1 MDMIVVVKRV
11 GFLRNFGPVYSTS
24 SSTLQHLMD
33 ELLTYIT
40 RQKTLR
46 FN

>member
-1 MDMIVVVKRV
+1 MNMIVVVKRV
-11 GFLRNFGPVYSTS
+11 GFLRNFDPVYPTF
-24 SSTLQHLMD
+24 SSTLQRLMD
-33 ELLTYIT
+33 ELLIYIT